1 MCAARLSRL
10 PPGRYYSGG
19 DSQAR
24 SRCGG
29 RRQVRLP
36 LHPRPPPDRCPP
48 LPLRLR
54 RRRRPPRPPCCPS
67 APQPCS
73 APWTAAARRP
83 TPRCRPGRG
92 GCRSLRL
99 PSGRCSRSRCRC
111 CGRRRTL
118 GETRTG
124 AGAASRQVVRRR
136 GWVRGWVRLPRPP
149 GLPAGLDEPPG
160 PDKTEGRGTKR
171 EVNEM
176 KQ

>member
-1 MCAARLSRL
+1 MCVARLSRL

-29 RRQVRLP
+29 RRQVRLH
-36 LHPRPPPDRCPP
+36 LHPHPPPGRCQP
-48 LPLRLR
+48 LPLRR
-54 RRRRPPRPPCCPS
+54 RRHPPRPPCCPS

-73 APWTAAARRP
+73 APWTAATRRP

-99 PSGRCSRSRCRC
+99 PSGRCCRCRCRCRCRRRRRSRC
-111 CGRRRTL
+111 CGRRRTR

-124 AGAASRQVVRRR
+124 AGAASRQVVR
-136 GWVRGWVRLPRPP
+136 GWVRLLRPP
-149 GLPAGLDEPPG
+149 GLPAGLDELPG
-160 PDKTEGRGTKR
+160 PDKTEGRETK
-171 EVNEM
+171 
-176 KQ
+176 Q